1 MHSTPV
7 NRSPL
12 PFGARLPPLVA
23 KEIILLGDVPVRT
36 NPYTALVVGV
46 SDRCPQRRSLYP

>member
-12 PFGARLPPLVA
+12 PLGARLPPLVA
-23 KEIILLGDVPVRT
+23 KEIILLGDVPMRT